1 MKLIKHIVA
10 LAVMGAAVAAH
21 AESNLSTA
29 AGPTSATAR
38 LNFQVTIPRVIF
50 LRVGTGTDIAVNT
63 AVDTVNFAVPLAS
76 LGNGTV
82 VAGGAAVAA
91 RVVSTG
97 GNVSLTATGA
107 AGGLTGP
114 GAAVPWANISGGSN
128 NTNLPNPAIGNGVA
142 GAVSSLTAVSGVVNQ
157 TANWTFNYS
166 NPTPL
171 AAGSYTGQV
180 TYTAGIL

>member
-1 MKLIKHIVA
+1 MKFIKHIVA

-76 LGNGTV
+76 LGNGTA
-82 VAGGAAVAA
+82 VAGGAAVSA

-114 GAAVPWANISGGSN
+114 GAAIAWSEITGGSN
-128 NTNLPNPAIGNGVA
+128 NGSLPHPAIGNGVA
-142 GAVSSLTAVSGVVNQ
+142 GATSSLTATSGVVNQ
-157 TANWTFNYS
+157 SANWSFNYG
-166 NPTPL
+166 NTGTL
-171 AAGSYTGQV
+171 AAGNYTGQV